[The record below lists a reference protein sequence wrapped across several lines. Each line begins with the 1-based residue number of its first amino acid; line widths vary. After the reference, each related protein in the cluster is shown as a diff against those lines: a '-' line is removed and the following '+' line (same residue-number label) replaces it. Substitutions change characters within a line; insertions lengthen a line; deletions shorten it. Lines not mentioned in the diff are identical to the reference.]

1 MAPPRNV
8 TNGGIKE
15 LTERSKSTP
24 STSAPISSKPLSGS
38 VSEVHSTI
46 PSSQE
51 TVDEEGIVRVF
62 LQRYGG
68 RPLGFTIEGGSDTH
82 LKYIYIQSLSIG
94 SPASNSG
101 LFARGDQLVMVG
113 DQCLIGVT
121 NQEARRILDTAP
133 NSVEI
138 VAQRKQSPKQVPK
151 NSILETHTD
160 QGSGSNSYSRSETD
174 IPNAT
179 STNSTPQVQVSTAV
193 DDRPVSPTTDKSSN
207 IMVEEAP
214 PTMMTI
220 PEERLTVQLLRM
232 GGERLGLS
240 IVGGTDNPNLP
251 QVHVSDNLMY
261 KCMLQI
267 SVQYCYCRWAREI
280 L

>member
-15 LTERSKSTP
+15 LAENSKSTP
-24 STSAPISSKPLSGS
+24 LTSAPTNLKPLSGT
-38 VSEVHSTI
+38 VSEIRSTT
-46 PSSQE
+46 PSGRE
-51 TVDEEGIVRVF
+51 IVNEEGIVRVL

-82 LKYIYIQSLSIG
+82 LKYVFIQSLSIG

-101 LFARGDQLVMVG
+101 LFSRGDQLVMVG

-121 NQEARRILDTAP
+121 NQEAKRILDTAP

-151 NSILETHTD
+151 NSILETHTS
-160 QGSGSNSYSRSETD
+160 QRSGSNSCSRSEDD

-179 STNSTPQVQVSTAV
+179 SANSNPQALVSETV
-193 DDRPVSPTTDKSSN
+193 DNRPSPPTTDKSSD
-207 IMVEEAP
+207 IVVEEAP
-214 PTMMTI
+214 PTVTMI
-220 PEERLTVQLLRM
+220 PEERLTVQLLRAD
-232 GGERLGLS
+232 GERLGLS
-240 IVGGTDNPNLP
+240 IVGGVDNPNLP
-251 QVHVSDNLMY
+251 QVHVSDNVL
-261 KCMLQI
+261 KLP
-267 SVQYCYCRWAREI
+267 
-280 L
+280 